1 MGPGWWGVFSCTDA
15 KPFAFLGLHHNVMV
29 AVAAGLC
36 RSYTFSLVLGIAHN
50 TCYTWQNQYVQ
61 SIDWVLA
68 KFCKENVEW
77 IAIGIFLLL
86 PWLRVES
93 G

>member
-1 MGPGWWGVFSCTDA
+1 MGPGWWGVFSCTAA
-15 KPFAFLGLHHNVMV
+15 KPFVFLKLPQSVIV
-29 AVAAGLC
+29 ALVTGLC
-36 RSYTFSLVLGIAHN
+36 RLYTFYLVLGIAHN

-61 SIDWVLA
+61 SIGWMFA